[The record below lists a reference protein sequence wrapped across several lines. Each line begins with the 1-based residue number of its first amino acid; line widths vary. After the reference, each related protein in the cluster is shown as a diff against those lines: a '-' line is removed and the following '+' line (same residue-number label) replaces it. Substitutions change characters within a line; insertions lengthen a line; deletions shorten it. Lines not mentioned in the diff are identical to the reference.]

1 MARKQDAPKRNAKTI
16 PQKIARKELIEGG
29 VAEKEQ
35 KRKALIEGKSAGG
48 GAMPKV
54 SARQAGVLAR
64 NVRSGTQAP
73 TLRGE
78 QREKVSKATR
88 QGKRQGKKID
98 IKDPKDLKFL
108 REKEKDRVKEEK
120 AGDLKP
126 GQTII
131 AEYYGKEREG
141 VVVKTIKQAGV
152 TRAVIMKLRD
162 DGREVKVNARKITA
176 RPTKLSLDEGF
187 DMFLKSKNNEELEAG
202 IKKYNK
208 REKKDIKLP
217 DEKGVRKRR
226 DALIKIIN
234 ANPIGEFFF

>member
-64 NVRSGTQAP
+64 NVRGEAP
-73 TLRGE
+73 TRRGDE
-78 QREKVSKATR
+78 KVKVSKATR